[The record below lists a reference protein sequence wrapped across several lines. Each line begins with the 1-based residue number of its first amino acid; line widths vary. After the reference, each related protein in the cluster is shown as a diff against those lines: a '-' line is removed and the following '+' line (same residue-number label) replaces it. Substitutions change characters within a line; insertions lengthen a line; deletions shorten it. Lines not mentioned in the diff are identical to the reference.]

1 MLLKILVAVL
11 VVAIAAFVIFERAHL
26 VPASIRTA

>member
-1 MLLKILVAVL
+1 VLLTIQVAVL

-26 VPASIRTA
+26 MPASIRTA